1 VGGDPVKKILWSLLL
16 VGLVACGGDAAD
28 TDEDGKGGKADEN
41 GSGGIAEALEGREDP
56 VANYLR
62 GVAGDDGI
70 VPGTYQDV
78 LDGVGEQLGCD
89 ASSQKTFV
97 ILLTKADLFP
107 RTMFTV
113 CSDDPKA
120 ASQFFLSTQSEVGDG
135 IDVDPRNIRMFAWD
149 ADARMYRTYE
159 MTPNGA
165 AGEGMKLDIE
175 PARCRSCHT
184 GPADTDSSAIP
195 FSPVMNELVNPW
207 TLWNAEPDF
216 RSHQFEDAI
225 DPDIARARVYKEM
238 LDGRLDSAANF
249 ERHIRAGMERVTT
262 ARMRTRRDDANL
274 AQSLALLRPMFCDET
289 LNYVSENHNT
299 GDTHASAAIDDAI
312 RRLYLTIRG
321 DNWPYDFI
329 NDGKLRLPVPEAG
342 QEPVAVIPVRG
353 EATIQVELSLVSR
366 RVLTVEQALR
376 VRALD
381 WKRPA
386 LSEFRCGLFEDA
398 EARLVVSPPDMA
410 AYPRNSDLIPAL
422 YDEIM
427 GQIAPDG
434 GDLVSIPDASSEASL
449 EALAG
454 GDLSSYTRTTDEFA
468 DELEAWFDELQEPG
482 GRAWLEAQRVERG
495 CVARARFSAAPYI
508 PGTESCESG
517 D

>member
-1 VGGDPVKKILWSLLL
+1 MKKLLWLTLV
-16 VGLVACGGDAAD
+16 VGLAACGGDAAD
-28 TDEDGKGGKADEN
+28 PDDDGLGGKADEN
-41 GSGGIAEALEGREDP
+41 GTGGISEALDGREDP
-56 VANYLR
+56 VAAYLR
-62 GVAGDDGI
+62 KVASDEGV

-78 LDGVGEQLGCD
+78 LDGVGEQMGCD
-89 ASSQKTFV
+89 PSTHRTFV

-113 CSDDPKA
+113 CSDDPTT
-120 ASQFFLSTQSEVGDG
+120 ASQFFLSTQSESGLMP
-135 IDVDPRNIRMFAWD
+135 DVDPRNIRMFAWD
-149 ADARMYRTYE
+149 SSARTYRTYE
-159 MTPNGA
+159 MTPYGE

-184 GPADTDSSAIP
+184 GPADMDSSAIP

-216 RSHQFEDAI
+216 RSHKFEDTI
-225 DPDIARARVYKEM
+225 DPDVARARVYSEM

-249 ERHIRAGMERVTT
+249 EKHIRAGMERVTT
-262 ARMRTRRDDANL
+262 ARLRARRNDANL
-274 AQSLALLRPMFCDET
+274 GESMALLRPMFCDET
-289 LNYVSENHNT
+289 LNYVSENHDT

-312 RRLYLTIRG
+312 RRLFLTIRG

-329 NDGKLRLPVPEAG
+329 NDGKLRLPVPQAG
-342 QEPVAVIPVRG
+342 DEPVAVIPVRG

-398 EARLVVSPPDMA
+398 EARLAITPPDLS
-410 AYPRNSDLIPAL
+410 AYARNSDLIPVL

-427 GQIAPDG
+427 SGFIPAS
-434 GDLVSIPDASSEASL
+434 GDLISLPDVSSEDAVAAL
-449 EALAG
+449 ETGALDGYA
-454 GDLSSYTRTTDEFA
+454 RTNEEFA
-468 DELEAWFDELQEPG
+468 QEVEAWFDELQEPG
-482 GRAWLEAQRVERG
+482 GREWLEAQRIERG
-495 CVARARFSAAPYI
+495 CVAQARFSAAPHI
-508 PGTESCESG
+508 PGTDSCETG